1 MIIFHFQNDRKRT
14 QNTGNKTA
22 PLPRSR
28 SNQNIEKRCQ
38 TIETSLGPCQSCPK
52 LQQCL
57 RDHSDGLINL
67 CQTYNLP
74 SSLSQHRCSTT
85 ELNSLD
91 EINHWS
97 DCQTKD
103 IDRLSKHLEHLNN
116 TLNKT
121 KNDFQLNENRC
132 KKQEETNRRLQQLI
146 NDDKQSK
153 KLLQEFHDK
162 KLNDLKKES
171 EDKERNL
178 SEQIKS
184 LTNQKNQLEQKLK
197 EVNDLCSTK
206 TEQIEK
212 LETSKNELRTLIQD
226 RFKSDDVIKTLEQDR
241 IRLQT
246 ELDLVK
252 KDLEERNREL
262 QKERTRIENMIRQEQ
277 VTHRFS
283 FTINSRS
290 I

>member
-1 MIIFHFQNDRKRT
+1 M
-14 QNTGNKTA
+14 
-22 PLPRSR
+22 
-28 SNQNIEKRCQ
+28 
-38 TIETSLGPCQSCPK
+38 K

-57 RDHSDGLINL
+57 HDHGDGLINL

-74 SSLSQHRCSTT
+74 SSLAQHRCSTT
-85 ELNSLD
+85 EIISSDN
-91 EINHWS
+91 INHWS

-103 IDRLSKHLEHLNN
+103 IDRLSKHLEYLNN

-121 KNDFQLNENRC
+121 KNDLQLNENRC

-153 KLLQEFHDK
+153 KLLQDFHDK
-162 KLNDLKKES
+162 KINELKKDFEQQ
-171 EDKERNL
+171 ERNL
-178 SEQIKS
+178 HEQIKL
-184 LTNQKNQLEQKLK
+184 LTNQKIQIEQKLK

-212 LETSKNELRTLIQD
+212 LETSKNELRSLIQD

-252 KDLEERNREL
+252 RDLDERNREL

-277 VTHRFS
+277 VNIVHLFFYMSNSYILSRI
-283 FTINSRS
+283 INQNKKHFQHPMKN
-290 I
+290 